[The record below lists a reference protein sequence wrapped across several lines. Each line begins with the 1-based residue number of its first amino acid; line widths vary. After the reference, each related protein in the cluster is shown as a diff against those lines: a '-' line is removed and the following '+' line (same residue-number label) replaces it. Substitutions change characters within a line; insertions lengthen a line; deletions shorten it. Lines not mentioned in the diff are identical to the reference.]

1 MISEYYQPSVSGTA
15 VGCANFCTFMSSA
28 IIQTISS
35 AVIKKYGKQ
44 PGENKFTREG
54 YKQGLWMLSMI
65 CFLIS
70 MISIAIA
77 KEVKVKKTEPSE
89 KLSVD
94 GESYKDDNGFNLE
107 EF

>member
-1 MISEYYQPSVSGTA
+1 
-15 VGCANFCTFMSSA
+15 
-28 IIQTISS
+28 
-35 AVIKKYGKQ
+35 
-44 PGENKFTREG
+44 
-54 YKQGLWMLSMI
+54 MLSMI